1 MYFGYVCRQAEL
13 HTLLCC
19 HLDLPQDFIYAYEW
33 VVIIQPWVLIP
44 SSLSIHPLIG
54 TQVVSIFD
62 IETNVVMNLG
72 VHTSFKTVL
81 SHFGD
86 KYSKLEL
93 MDHKVVLILIFWAIY
108 ILFSTVAAPIYIL
121 IKSEYIY
128 GQFLYK
134 KRAKYLQCGKDNHF
148 NKEMFTFIHI
158 LTNTYF
164 LFFDN
169 SHANRHEAIS
179 PLFSFPF
186 L

>member
-19 HLDLPQDFIYAYEW
+19 HLDLPQDFIYTYEW

-93 MDHKVVLILIFWAIY
+93 MDHMVVLILTF
-108 ILFSTVAAPIYIL
+108 
-121 IKSEYIY
+121 EQYIY
-128 GQFLYK
+128 CFPQW
-134 KRAKYLQCGKDNHF
+134 QHQS
-148 NKEMFTFIHI
+148 TFSSRV
-158 LTNTYF
+158 NTYMDNSFIWKEQSTYNVEKTISSIKNVHFYPHSCQHLF
-164 LFFDN
+164 LNFGN